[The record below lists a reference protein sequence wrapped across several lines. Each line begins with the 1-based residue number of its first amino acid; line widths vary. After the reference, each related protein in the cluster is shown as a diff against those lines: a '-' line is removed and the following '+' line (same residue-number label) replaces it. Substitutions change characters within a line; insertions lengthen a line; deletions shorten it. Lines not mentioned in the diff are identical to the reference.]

1 MNIQELYALFC
12 ASSGVTS
19 DSRKINQNQLFFAL
33 RGENFNGNSFAQR
46 ALELGATYSIIDEP
60 EYQTNEKCILVDDVL
75 TTLQQLANYHLHQ
88 IRPKTILAITGSNGK
103 TTTKELVHAV
113 LSTTYNT
120 HYTKGNYN
128 NHIGIPLTLLEMPAN
143 TDIAVIEM
151 GANHQ
156 KEIEQYC
163 TYVEPTHGI
172 ITNCGKAHL
181 EGFGGEVGVR
191 KGKGELYDYLAQHD
205 GTVFVNGDDGILIEM
220 LKERKLEHIIR
231 YGKNTFNKYQGKI
244 IQEQPFL
251 KIQFEDVIIQS
262 NLFGSYNYTNIMC
275 AVAVGKSF
283 NVKNEQIKQA
293 IENYFP
299 NNARS
304 QMIEKG
310 DYKLILDA
318 YNANPT
324 SMQHALE
331 SLAQSAT
338 KNKIVILGDMFE
350 LGEYAAQE
358 HQKIVDLASSLR
370 FNTIVLV
377 GEEFAKTNHSNEI
390 LVFADTTKAQQ
401 WFKQQQFQDAVI
413 LLKGSRSM
421 KMEKVIE

>member
-12 ASSGVTS
+12 TASGVTS

-46 ALELGATYSIIDEP
+46 ALELGAAYSIIDEP

-231 YGKNTFNKYQGKI
+231 YGKNTSNKYQGKI

-377 GEEFAKTNHSNEI
+377 GEEFAKTNHSSEI